1 MQFGGVSYYGRLVDI
16 IKINY
21 YGRFS
26 IILFKCKWINTT
38 TSRGIMSDENRFTLV
53 SFARLI
59 HIGHNDDDEPY
70 IKALEAQMV
79 YYVDDELDKN

>member
-1 MQFGGVSYYGRLVDI
+1 M
-16 IKINY
+16 
-21 YGRFS
+21 
-26 IILFKCKWINTT
+26 WANTT
-38 TSRGIMSDENRFTLV
+38 TSRGIMSDEYGFTLV

-59 HIGHNDDDEPY
+59 HTGDNDDDEPY